1 MASGSMDKL
10 RQLDGLTLSER
21 ASAPKLRV
29 QRMPGARVSAA
40 AILPVTP
47 NTAQGDGPWT
57 LWLGPAEWLI
67 YTLEGGIEP
76 LQRTVEQD
84 VRAGS
89 LVVAEVSQGLALI
102 ELSGA
107 ETLAVLA
114 TGCGLDLA
122 GGGVPPGSCAQSH
135 FHQVPFILHRPLGSD
150 PWRLFVDRAFGRYL
164 FDSLCSQHEIR
175 HFRSR

>member
-1 MASGSMDKL
+1 MD
-10 RQLDGLTLSER
+10 RVRNLDGMTLAER
-21 ASAPKLRV
+21 AGGPKLRV
-29 QRMPGARVSAA
+29 QRMPGAQLSSAA
-40 AILPVTP
+40 TLPVTP
-47 NTAQGDGPWT
+47 NTAQGSSSWA

-67 YTLEGGIEP
+67 YALEGGIEP
-76 LQRTVEQD
+76 LQRTVEHD

-89 LVVAEVSQGLALI
+89 LVVADVSQGLALI

-122 GGGVPPGSCAQSH
+122 GGGVPPGGCAQSH
-135 FHQVPFILHRPLGSD
+135 FHQVPLILHRPGAD
-150 PWRLFVDRAFGRYL
+150 APWRLLVDRAFGRYL
-164 FDSLCSQHEIR
+164 VDSLCSQHEIR